1 VLIPPLDMTWPQATN
16 GNLQSIKMGGTT
28 IYNTSTGGGT
38 LHATTLAGTTAQR
51 TIAANGG
58 TAIVTFTFQNNVN
71 QTNTNY
77 TGSATFD
84 QFGTVTYLP

>member
-1 VLIPPLDMTWPQATN
+1 MTWPQATN
-16 GNLQSIKMGGTT
+16 GNLQAIKMGGTT

-51 TIAANGG
+51 TINPNGG
-58 TAIVTFTFQNNVN
+58 TAILTFNFLNNVN